1 MLVHIPEQDA
11 REYAVRVSGR
21 AQAQLAAIY
30 RGDVDDHPSPG
41 EDGRFVVWLP
51 GSISRDGNT
60 SRSSRYSALG
70 KAATVGGV

>member
-30 RGDVDDHPSPG
+30 GGDVDDHPSPG

-51 GSISRDGNT
+51 G
-60 SRSSRYSALG
+60 RSHEM
-70 KAATVGGV
+70 KTPVGARAIQH